1 MGLKEKK
8 KHKKDEKK
16 EKDCSVYTRKKC
28 EKYCS
33 TSHLKNCKH
42 PFYMALKEKRKHK
55 IDEKGRG
62 GYSFFEGSR
71 TGRKGSKSS
80 IYKGLRRKE
89 TKKGR
94 KRL

>member
-1 MGLKEKK
+1 M
-8 KHKKDEKK
+8 KHKSNEKRRW
-16 EKDCSVYTRKKC
+16 ELLVSMYIQ

-71 TGRKGSKSS
+71 TVKKGSKSS